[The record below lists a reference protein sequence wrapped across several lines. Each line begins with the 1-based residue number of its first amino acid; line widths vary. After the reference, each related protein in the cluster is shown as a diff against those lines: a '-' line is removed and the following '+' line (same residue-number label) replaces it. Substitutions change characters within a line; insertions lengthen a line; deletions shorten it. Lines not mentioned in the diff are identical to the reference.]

1 VPLLPQRGH
10 APRTHYRRS
19 TESVQSPKPTSSP
32 CSEFIAARIPRP
44 SEVQAHAG
52 RGKRDL
58 MQMTDSSIN
67 EQDDVFTLDQITLT
81 YAVGVIVLLIL
92 NLAGYGLI
100 ALSA

>member
-1 VPLLPQRGH
+1 
-10 APRTHYRRS
+10 
-19 TESVQSPKPTSSP
+19 
-32 CSEFIAARIPRP
+32 
-44 SEVQAHAG
+44 
-52 RGKRDL
+52 